1 MLNKGPVSWYS
12 KRQATVA
19 LSLTEVEYITLTLA
33 AKEVTWLQLLLTE
46 LGLLQPHDQHS
57 KILNKEGN
65 LSAEALLQ
73 DTLVWGGIKETIPLK
88 GDNQSTITLAHNPVL
103 HSKTKH
109 IDTQHYYIQDKVSSG
124 QIKLMY
130 VPTTEMIA
138 DGLTKP
144 LTHAKFHGFLKQ
156 MYMT

>member
-73 DTLVWGGIKETIPLK
+73 DTLV
-88 GDNQSTITLAHNPVL
+88 
-103 HSKTKH
+103 
-109 IDTQHYYIQDKVSSG
+109 
-124 QIKLMY
+124 
-130 VPTTEMIA
+130 
-138 DGLTKP
+138 
-144 LTHAKFHGFLKQ
+144 
-156 MYMT
+156 